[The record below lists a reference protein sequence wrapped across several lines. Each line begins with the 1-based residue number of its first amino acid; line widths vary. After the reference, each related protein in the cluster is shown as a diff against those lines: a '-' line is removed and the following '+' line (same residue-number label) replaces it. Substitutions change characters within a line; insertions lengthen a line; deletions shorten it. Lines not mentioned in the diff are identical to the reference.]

1 MVDILSLMRERA
13 GDYDCPKCSEALEG
27 CELHMLREDDPQYTV
42 QVTCASCRISF
53 IVVLQVRERSAAGPA
68 DAVEEDT
75 GPPPP
80 PPIAADELLDLHELL
95 RDHDGSLAELF
106 ADQSTRR
113 EATRTQDQ
121 QLSR

>member
-1 MVDILSLMRERA
+1 VDILSLMRERA
-13 GDYDCPKCSEALEG
+13 GDYDCPKCSAALEG

-53 IVVLQVRERSAAGPA
+53 IVVLQVRDRTAAPA
-68 DAVEEDT
+68 DVVEEDT

-95 RDHDGSLAELF
+95 RDHDGPLAELF

-121 QLSR
+121 RLSR